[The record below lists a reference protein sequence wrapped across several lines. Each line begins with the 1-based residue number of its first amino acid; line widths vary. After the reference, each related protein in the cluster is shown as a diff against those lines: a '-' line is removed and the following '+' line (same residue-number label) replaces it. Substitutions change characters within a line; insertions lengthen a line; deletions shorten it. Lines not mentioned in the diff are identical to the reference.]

1 MTVNALAEKY
11 DLQVLSQGNT
21 FSSELKGCFSGD
33 LLSLAM
39 SGVEK
44 ADAWITVQTNLN
56 ILGIAALTEAA
67 CIIVA
72 NNMNISDEVINKAKE
87 EDICLLRSEKTAFE
101 LCCLIGD
108 EL

>member
-11 DLQVLSQGNT
+11 NIEILSEGNT
-21 FSSELKGCFSGD
+21 FSSEFKGCFSGD

-39 SGVEK
+39 SGVTES
-44 ADAWITVQTNLN
+44 DVWITVQTNLN
-56 ILGIAALTEAA
+56 ILGISALTEAA

-72 NNMNISDEVINKAKE
+72 NNMNISDEVVNKAIE
-87 EDICLLRSEKTAFE
+87 EGICLLRSEKTAFE